1 MKKYFYVALMCLAGV
16 AMFTACNQN
25 NPSDPGQ
32 QQVDYDKMIGTW
44 TLNSWTIKQVNTDE
58 NIVEVDSTINKGQL
72 TIRNG
77 QSEEGYTKYPYIE
90 NFLSMNGGE
99 YEGVILIENGMLNLC
114 REDGFIRQ
122 DMEYNFEYTV
132 SFPAD
137 NKMEWSYDWKGAH
150 TRGGVTHQDHR
161 TVKAIFTKQ

>member
-1 MKKYFYVALMCLAGV
+1 MKKIYSKLLLIVVLMAGLC
-16 AMFTACNQN
+16 ACKGNGNTPEQ
-25 NPSDPGQ
+25 PK
-32 QQVDYDKMIGTW
+32 VDYDKMVGTW
-44 TLNSWTIKQVNTDE
+44 TLNSWEIKQVNTDE
-58 NIVEVDSTINKGQL
+58 NIVEVDSIINQGQITIRKGQV
-72 TIRNG
+72 
-77 QSEEGYTKYPYIE
+77 EDGYTKYPYTE
-90 NFLSMNGGE
+90 NFLSINGGE
-99 YEGVILIENGMLNLC
+99 YEGVILIENGMINLC
-114 REDGFIRQ
+114 KEDGFNRQ

>member
-1 MKKYFYVALMCLAGV
+1 
-16 AMFTACNQN
+16 MFTACNQN

-32 QQVDYDKMIGTW
+32 QKVDYDKMLGTW
-44 TLNSWTIKQVNTDE
+44 TLNSWSIKQVNIDE
-58 NIVEVDSTINKGQL
+58 NIVEVDSTINKG
-72 TIRNG
+72 TITITKKDAG
-77 QSEEGYTKYPYIE
+77 EDGVQYFYTE
-90 NFLSMNGGE
+90 NFLSINGGE
-99 YEGVILIENGMLNLC
+99 YEGMILIENGMLNLC
-114 REDGFIRQ
+114 KEDGFNRQ

>member
-1 MKKYFYVALMCLAGV
+1 MKKIYSKLILIVVLMAGLC
-16 AMFTACNQN
+16 ACEGSGNT
-25 NPSDPGQ
+25 PEQ
-32 QQVDYDKMIGTW
+32 QKVDYDKMVGTW
-44 TLNSWTIKQVNTDE
+44 TLNSWEIKQVNTDD
-58 NIVEVDSTINKGQL
+58 NIVEVDSIINQGQITIRKGQV
-72 TIRNG
+72 
-77 QSEEGYTKYPYIE
+77 EDGYTKYPYTE
-90 NFLSMNGGE
+90 NFLSINGGE
-99 YEGVILIENGMLNLC
+99 YEGVILIENGMINLC
-114 REDGFIRQ
+114 QEDGFIRK